1 MARSCMAPTHTH
13 TYTRAVYAHDH
24 IITCVLG
31 AVAHSCEHSAYHAA
45 LHACGAE
52 GRRSCRGIVVV
63 TPPQS
68 CWSAQLLRSCCA
80 AAGSRQSDSD
90 SHTRHTRGIKKRQ
103 RCGGAD
109 SRSPQS
115 TPLPKR
121 RTAAADAGGKNVSRT
136 RGRERR
142 QHGTDRQRGGK
153 GGSCGEGM
161 APTAAGGSVSARAP
175 HSQKPAS
182 KAAAAHQ
189 QTAPAPAFPCC
200 RRCTRSDKMS

>member
-1 MARSCMAPTHTH
+1 MARSCMAHTH
-13 TYTRAVYAHDH
+13 TQTHTRTGYAQDH
-24 IITCVLG
+24 VITHVLG
-31 AVAHSCEHSAYHAA
+31 AVAHSCEHSSCHAA

-52 GRRSCRGIVVV
+52 GRRSCRGGVAV

-68 CWSAQLLRSCCA
+68 CWSAQLQA
-80 AAGSRQSDSD
+80 AASSRQSDSD
-90 SHTRHTRGIKKRQ
+90 SHTRHTGGITKQQ

-115 TPLPKR
+115 TPSLKR

-161 APTAAGGSVSARAP
+161 APTAAGGSVSARAL